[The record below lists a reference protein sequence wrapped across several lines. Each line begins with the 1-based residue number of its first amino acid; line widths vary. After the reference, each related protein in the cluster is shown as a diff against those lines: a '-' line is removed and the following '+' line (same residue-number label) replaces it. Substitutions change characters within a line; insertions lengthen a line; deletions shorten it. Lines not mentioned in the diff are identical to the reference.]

1 VTTPAS
7 GGPRCGTRSIALF
20 VAVSGLVGVALAD
33 GVRVLAGGM
42 SLGVVTAV
50 DGRDLAYELAGDPD
64 GAPVFVL
71 HGTPGCRLSGR
82 HPDQS
87 RVSAAGLRIITYDRP
102 GYALSSRH
110 RGRRVVDCVSDVA
123 AIADELG
130 LGRFAIMGGS
140 GGGPHALAVGARLAE
155 RVTRVWCDVG
165 VAPYDA
171 VDLDW
176 LAGMDPSNAR
186 ELEWALAGE
195 DTLAGEL
202 TREAQKALD
211 QVADDPA
218 ALLDHFELSASDRA
232 VLEDEGVRDTLRAS
246 VVEMF
251 ANGVWGWVDDDLE
264 LIRPWGF
271 DVQELDVPVEIRYGV
286 TDVLVPPAH
295 GEWLAA
301 HIAHAEVTIDEQ
313 GGHLSTPDQ
322 RLDKLR
328 TLATA

>member
-33 GVRVLAGGM
+33 GVRVLAGGT
-42 SLGVVTAV
+42 SLGV
-50 DGRDLAYELAGDPD
+50 
-64 GAPVFVL
+64 
-71 HGTPGCRLSGR
+71 
-82 HPDQS
+82 
-87 RVSAAGLRIITYDRP
+87 RIITYDRP

-123 AIADELG
+123 AIADEPG

-202 TREAQKALD
+202 TREGQKAHSLRRHRRTRTAGSRR
-211 QVADDPA
+211 VA
-218 ALLDHFELSASDRA
+218 
-232 VLEDEGVRDTLRAS
+232 
-246 VVEMF
+246 
-251 ANGVWGWVDDDLE
+251 
-264 LIRPWGF
+264 
-271 DVQELDVPVEIRYGV
+271 
-286 TDVLVPPAH
+286 
-295 GEWLAA
+295 
-301 HIAHAEVTIDEQ
+301 
-313 GGHLSTPDQ
+313 GGAY
-322 RLDKLR
+322 R
-328 TLATA
+328 TR